1 MVCVCVCVCVCHL
14 CTRPGNARLSQHAA
28 FLSAFRFN
36 PSWIEANAEG
46 TVPAGL
52 IVRTQN
58 CTVGY
63 PPNGCGLL
71 GPDGKHT
78 CCECNMRSANASL
91 QERSILT
98 FTAVGAGGDG
108 SAVGHPKF
116 AALTKDSV
124 VFEPIDK
131 PPLNDDFRGKSRA
144 SSPSSVRRP
153 IRTRT
158 CTAHSNPTTCAPC
171 TMQCPPFATGTEDPR
186 VAYDRS
192 SSTYYMFYTCFK
204 KYVSGGTL
212 CLVRDRCSA
221 MSAAAPCVSKRARDI
236 EWLEPSNF

>member
-1 MVCVCVCVCVCHL
+1 MCRLDACGVCVCVCVDSTHVVCVCVCVCVCHL

-153 IRTRT
+153 IRTPSDMHCSFQPNHVRT
-158 CTAHSNPTTCAPC
+158 MHHA
-171 TMQCPPFATGTEDPR
+171 MPPLR
-186 VAYDRS
+186 HRYRRS
-192 SSTYYMFYTCFK
+192 A
-204 KYVSGGTL
+204 
-212 CLVRDRCSA
+212 CSL
-221 MSAAAPCVSKRARDI
+221 R
-236 EWLEPSNF
+236 